1 MVRRQYTVR
10 KDISNYKTNDVLAE
24 ANECCLMV
32 CVMMNQ
38 FFAKEGSDKRFKR
51 KDLPKINV
59 KVFSDKDREA
69 LEIDEHELALTE
81 PTVDENTFTLYV
93 SKYLPRYSA
102 ETVHAVLMHEAIHM
116 IVDFSLQQLL
126 GQRYTY
132 PPEAN
137 GHIKPFK
144 MICKMC
150 EKAYGYKDL
159 GAEGEIDNSAYD

>member
-1 MVRRQYTVR
+1 MITRNYTIRPTVKNYTV
-10 KDISNYKTNDVLAE
+10 KDVLAE

-38 FFAKEGSDKRFKR
+38 FFAREGSDKRFKR
-51 KDLPKINV
+51 KDLPKINI

-69 LEIDEHELALTE
+69 LEIDEHEMALTE
-81 PTVDENTFTLYV
+81 PTTTDNMFTLYV
-93 SKYLPRYSA
+93 YKYLPRYSA

-144 MICKMC
+144 TICKMC
-150 EKAYGYKDL
+150 EKTYGYKDL

>member
-1 MVRRQYTVR
+1 M
-10 KDISNYKTNDVLAE
+10 
-24 ANECCLMV
+24 
-32 CVMMNQ
+32 
-38 FFAKEGSDKRFKR
+38 
-51 KDLPKINV
+51 
-59 KVFSDKDREA
+59 FSDEDREE
-69 LEIDEHELALTE
+69 LEIDEHEIALTE
-81 PTVDENTFTLYV
+81 PTTTDNMFTLYV
-93 SKYLPRYSA
+93 YKYLPRYSA

-116 IVDFSLQQLL
+116 IVDYSLQKLL

-132 PPEAN
+132 PPEAK